1 MLPESRVRSRKS
13 RAHARHRVTGVEEG
27 GGGGWEKGREVG
39 RKTTTEEGRRGERGI
54 IRIINVIATY
64 TM

>member
-1 MLPESRVRSRKS
+1 M
-13 RAHARHRVTGVEEG
+13 HATGLQGWRREWGRRGG
-27 GGGGWEKGREVG
+27 GGGGWEKGREAG